1 MDKRDK
7 QIQDLVNMNLQLME
21 RIIFLEGRV
30 LELEK
35 ELAKYR
41 TPKNSSNSSIPP
53 SKDENRPKKTQ
64 SLREDSGK
72 KPGGQPGHEGHTLEM
87 SSAPDVITDH
97 IPGFCSCCGLDLSSI
112 AAQLS
117 STRQVFDLPVISP
130 VCTEHRSN
138 HKICRCGTKNKA
150 AYPNHVNAPVQ
161 YGSGVETLVGYLH
174 GRQYLPYNR
183 LKELLKDC
191 YRIDLSQGSIDNIIR
206 RFALK
211 AAPVYQLLKNAVS
224 ASAVIGCDETGAK
237 VDGNKHWVWTYQTE
251 EHTLLAMSE
260 SRGLKAITSH
270 FQSGFGKAILC
281 HDAWRTYFN
290 YSENLHQ
297 LCCAHLLRELN
308 YVVERHK
315 CTWAEQTRS
324 LLREAIALKKKL
336 GKSTSP
342 EEKISITA
350 LENRMDRLLEIPI
363 DLVHKEVITLQK
375 RLKKYR
381 NSILTFLHHHKV
393 PPDNNA
399 SERAIR
405 NIKVKQKISG
415 QFKSSQ
421 GAEDFCVIR
430 SIIDTLIKRSQ
441 NVLENLTHISRLV
454 PE

>member
-1 MDKRDK
+1 MDERDK
-7 QIQDLVNMNLQLME
+7 QIQDLVNMNLGLME
-21 RIIFLEGRV
+21 RIKFLEIRV
-30 LELEK
+30 VQLEK

-41 TPKNSSNSSIPP
+41 NPKNSVNSSIPP

-64 SLREDSGK
+64 SLRENSDK
-72 KPGGQPGHEGHTLEM
+72 KSGGQPGHEGHTLEIR
-87 SSAPDVITDH
+87 SVPDVITDH
-97 IPGFCSCCGLDLSSI
+97 IPGFCSCCGEDLSQI
-112 AAQLS
+112 AAELS
-117 STRQVFDLPVISP
+117 SKRQVLDIPVIRP
-130 VCTEHRSN
+130 VCSEHRSY

-150 AYPNHVNAPVQ
+150 AYPAHVNAPVQ

-174 GRQYLPYNR
+174 GRQYLPYHR

-191 YRIDLSQGSIDNIIR
+191 YHIELSQGSIDNIIR

-211 AAPVYQLLKNAVS
+211 AAPVYQRLKNTVS
-224 ASAVIGCDETGAK
+224 TSAVIGCDETGAK
-237 VDGNKHWVWTYQTE
+237 VNGNKHWVWTYQTE
-251 EHTLLAMSE
+251 DYTLLARSE

-270 FQSGFGKAILC
+270 FESGFGDAVLC
-281 HDAWRTYFN
+281 HDAWRTYFH
-290 YSENLHQ
+290 YSDNLHQ

-308 YVVERHK
+308 YVVETHNS
-315 CTWAEQTRS
+315 TWAEQTRS
-324 LLREAIALKKKL
+324 LFREAIILKKNL
-336 GKSTSP
+336 GKTASP

-350 LENRMDRLLEIPI
+350 IEDRMDRLLEMP
-363 DLVHKEVITLQK
+363 LEPNHKEAVTLQK

-381 NSILTFLHHHKV
+381 DSLLTFLHYHKV

-421 GAEDFCVIR
+421 GADDFCVIR

-441 NVLENLTHISRLV
+441 NVLENLALISRLV